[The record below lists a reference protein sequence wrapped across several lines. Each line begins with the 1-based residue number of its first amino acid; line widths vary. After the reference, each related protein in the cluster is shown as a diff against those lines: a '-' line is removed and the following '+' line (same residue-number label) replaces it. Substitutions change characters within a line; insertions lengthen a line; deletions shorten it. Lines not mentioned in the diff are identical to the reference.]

1 MSTPTTETSGS
12 SQLTGDTSQL
22 AMTRL
27 SLVIAGHVDH
37 GKSTV
42 IGRLLADT
50 HSLPTGKLDQVR
62 ANCARNAKPF
72 EYAFLLDALKDEQSQ
87 GITID
92 SARIFF
98 KTPAREYIII
108 DAPGHIEFLKNMIS
122 GAARAEAALLVI
134 DAAEGVRENSRR
146 HGYML
151 SMLGIKQIC
160 VLVNK
165 MDLANFDKN
174 RFDSIEKE
182 YRAFLTEIGV
192 KPLTFIPIAARDGIN
207 IAERATKEMPWY
219 TGYTVLEILDEFKKE
234 EVSFNKPF
242 RLPVQDVYKFTA
254 QGDDRRIVAGTV
266 ETGRLRIG
274 QDVIFYPSGK
284 HGKVKT
290 IEGFNTP
297 VKSETEAGQAAGFTL
312 TEQIYVKRGEMAA
325 ISGEPGP
332 KVSSRIKVSLFWLG
346 RNPMM
351 LKKEYFLKLGTAKIS
366 CKLESIHKL
375 IDASSLDS
383 RQDSDRINRHDVAEC
398 TLKLSKPLAFDIADD
413 NATTS
418 RFVII
423 DEYEITGGGIIREE
437 LPDGQGWV
445 REKVFL
451 RNYKWEQSSIQPE
464 KRAVKYNQRPL
475 LLILTGPKSA
485 GKKTLARALE
495 ADLFNDGRIV
505 YFLGIGNVI
514 YGIDA
519 DIKGKTDTREEH
531 LRRLGEVAHI
541 LLESGTILIVTA
553 VELTQSDLE
562 IIKTC
567 VTLDQIEVIWM
578 GDSRTTDIAVDLQL
592 PPKPDQVEGVA
603 QIKDMLVNKKIIFR
617 PW

>member
-1 MSTPTTETSGS
+1 MSTN
-12 SQLTGDTSQL
+12 SQQPVAINQNPS
-22 AMTRL
+22 TRL

-50 HSLPTGKLDQVR
+50 NSLPTGKLDMVR
-62 ANCARNAKPF
+62 ANCERNSKPF

-98 KTPAREYIII
+98 KSKKREYIII

-151 SMLGIKQIC
+151 SMLGIRQIT

-165 MDLANFDKN
+165 MDLADFDKA

-182 YRAFLTEIGV
+182 YRAFLTEVGIV
-192 KPLTFIPIAARDGIN
+192 PLSFIPIAARDGVN
-207 IAERATKEMPWY
+207 IASRATKEMPWY
-219 TGYTVLEILDEFKKE
+219 SGDTVLDALDRFQKE
-234 EVSFNKPF
+234 ALPLDKPF
-242 RLPVQDVYKFTA
+242 RMPVQDVYKFTA
-254 QGDDRRIVAGTV
+254 HGDDRRIVAGTI
-266 ETGRLRIG
+266 ETGRVRVG

-284 HGKVKT
+284 HSTIKT

-297 VKSETEAGQAAGFTL
+297 QRTESEAGQAAGFTL
-312 TEQIYVKRGEMAA
+312 TEQIYVKRGEIAVLSSD
-325 ISGEPGP
+325 IRP

-346 RNPMM
+346 KKPMVM
-351 LKKEYFLKLGTAKIS
+351 KRDYFLKLGTAKIS
-366 CKLESIHKL
+366 CRLEAVHKL
-375 IDASSLDS
+375 IDASTLDS
-383 RQDSDRINRHDVAEC
+383 RQDADRINRHDVAEC
-398 TLKLSKPLAFDIADD
+398 TIKLSKPMAFDLADTIA
-413 NATTS
+413 ATS

-423 DEYEITGGGIIREE
+423 DDYEITGGGIIRED

-464 KRAVKYNQRPL
+464 RRAVKYNQRPT
-475 LLILTGPKSA
+475 LLIMTGPKSA

-519 DIKGKTDTREEH
+519 DIKGKSDTREEH

-541 LLESGTILIVTA
+541 MLESGAILIVTA
-553 VELTQSDLE
+553 VELTQADLE

-567 VTLDQIEVIWM
+567 VASEQIEVVWM
-578 GDSRTTDIAVDLQL
+578 GDYRSTDVTPDLML
-592 PPKPDQVEGVA
+592 PTHPDAIEGVA
-603 QIKDMLVNKKIIFR
+603 QIKDLLVNKNIIFR